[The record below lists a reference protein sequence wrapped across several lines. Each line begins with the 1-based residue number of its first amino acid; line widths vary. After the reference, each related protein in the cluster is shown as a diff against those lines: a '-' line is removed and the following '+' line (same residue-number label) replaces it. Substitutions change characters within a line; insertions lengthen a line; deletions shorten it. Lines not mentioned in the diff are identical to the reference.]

1 MLKFS
6 FAFLEKDKTFTRITV
21 FMNLSTDRKNFLFPQ
36 CKINL
41 VLKGLQVPDN
51 IVFHTPKKRID

>member
-1 MLKFS
+1 MLKCS
-6 FAFLEKDKTFTRITV
+6 FAYLEKDKHSQETV
-21 FMNLSTDRKNFLFPQ
+21 FMNLSTDRKNFLFPR
-36 CKINL
+36 CKIDL